1 MNDLKT
7 NIFGGQSYVGANA
20 PGSTTP
26 ILRKSAIEMAEVSP
40 TSRLDNDPLKFSSV
54 SYPRDI
60 VNDGTNGHYMLF
72 YINRQNKT
80 KFNYKGPGGVDL
92 GAVNVESVA
101 QDDTTTLPGTR
112 TIKQGEEFISN
123 GAVNRVSYQDAQ
135 SDLRGQ
141 MNKSDL
147 IQLSRSKQNREGNLA
162 NSLGNNL
169 TSRITDS
176 IAIYL
181 PPNVTDSLTQ
191 TYNATETGIL
201 GFTLASGG
209 KFLDQ
214 FRNRDMMAA
223 SGTALS
229 ALGGIFEEALKQ
241 SGSALIETLTSSEGS
256 YELANKVFNR
266 GANPYLEVL
275 YGGPQLR
282 TFNYSFK
289 FAPKNEKEKD
299 DVQKIITMFRFHSA
313 PEQQN
318 NTMFFTLPSEFDIHY
333 MYQAEDGIANE
344 NLHYPKIATCVLQ
357 SVNTNFTPNGVK
369 SHHDGSPVT
378 ITMDLSFLETET
390 ITKDHINDGF

>member
-1 MNDLKT
+1 MKT
-7 NIFGGQSYVGANA
+7 AS
-20 PGSTTP
+20 
-26 ILRKSAIEMAEVSP
+26 
-40 TSRLDNDPLKFSSV
+40 
-54 SYPRDI
+54 
-60 VNDGTNGHYMLF
+60 
-72 YINRQNKT
+72 
-80 KFNYKGPGGVDL
+80 KGD
-92 GAVNVESVA
+92 
-101 QDDTTTLPGTR
+101 
-112 TIKQGEEFISN
+112 EFITN
-123 GAVNRVSYQDAQ
+123 GAVNRVSYADAQ
-135 SDLRGQ
+135 SDLRGT
-141 MNKSDL
+141 MSDTDL
-147 IQLSRSKQNREGNLA
+147 IKLSRNKQNLEGNLA
-162 NSLGNNL
+162 NSLGNDL
-169 TSRITDS
+169 TSRVTDS

-289 FAPKNEKEKD
+289 FAPKNEREKD
-299 DVQKIITMFRFHSA
+299 DVQKIIQMFRFHSA
-313 PEQQN
+313 PEHRGS
-318 NTMFFTLPSEFDIHY
+318 TSGASSMFLGLPSEFDIHY
-333 MYQAEDGIANE
+333 M
-344 NLHYPKIATCVLQ
+344 
-357 SVNTNFTPNGVK
+357 
-369 SHHDGSPVT
+369 
-378 ITMDLSFLETET
+378 LSL
-390 ITKDHINDGF
+390 IHI